1 MWINHSLYKSKAFV
15 LVLAFVALGAA
26 TALAQDEPVD
36 PTDLKDTGWLP
47 WIGCWELSE
56 ESVNRNELDMEGVA
70 LVCLAPTPDGQGVN
84 ITTVAN
90 GDVVLQE
97 KFFADGIQRGVDE
110 PGCVGWQSA
119 EWSEDGRRLFLFSDT
134 TCEGNVH
141 RAISGVSLLVPGGYW
156 VDIQS
161 IVSGIRREL
170 VIRRYVPAGSELSSG
185 VFARLSIDNIIEAAD
200 KIDSEAVE
208 AAVVETGTRIH
219 IDSQALLNLSD
230 SVVSSELIDL
240 MVAMSFPE
248 HFRIARRESSGS
260 GGSLGG
266 FGTDPLIAS
275 AEYAYGYHYPFYF
288 APFGYYSY
296 SYAGYPGY
304 YNLTPDVTP
313 AASGGRVVAGRGYT
327 KVWPKKPTISGGG
340 GGFGG
345 GSSSSSSSSGS
356 VGKGGYSSGGGASSR
371 TAKPKNDL

>member
-1 MWINHSLYKSKAFV
+1 MWTNHSLYKSKIF
-15 LVLAFVALGAA
+15 LLILAFVALTAA
-26 TALAQDEPVD
+26 TALAQDEPMD
-36 PTDLKDTGWLP
+36 PTDLKDTRWLP

-56 ESVNRNELDMEGVA
+56 ESVNRSDRDMEGVA

-110 PGCVGWQSA
+110 PGCEGWQSA

-134 TCEGNVH
+134 TCGGDVH
-141 RAISGVSLLVPGGYW
+141 RSISGVSLLVPGGYW

-170 VIRRYVPAGSELSSG
+170 VIRRYIPAGSESSG

-208 AAVVETGTRIH
+208 AAVIESGTRLH
-219 IDSQALLNLSD
+219 IDSQALLDLAD
-230 SVVSSELIDL
+230 SVVSPKLIDL

-248 HFRIARRESSGS
+248 RFRIARTESSS
-260 GGSLGG
+260 FSQPIGGAGGYSPLLG
-266 FGTDPLIAS
+266 AH
-275 AEYAYGYHYPFYF
+275 ERYGYSYPFYY

-296 SYAGYPGY
+296 WYAGYPGY

-313 AASGGRVVAGRGYT
+313 TASGGRVVNSRGYT
-327 KVWPKKPTISGGG
+327 KVWPKKPSTRSGG

-345 GSSSSSSSSGS
+345 VDSSSSSSSSGS
-356 VGKGGYSSGGGASSR
+356 ASQGGYSRGGGASSR